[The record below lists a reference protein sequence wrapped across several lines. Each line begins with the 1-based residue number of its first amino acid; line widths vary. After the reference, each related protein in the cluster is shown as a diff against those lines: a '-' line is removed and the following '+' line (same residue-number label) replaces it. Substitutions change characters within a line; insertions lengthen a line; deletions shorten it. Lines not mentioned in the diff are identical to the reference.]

1 LKAELFSSDFM
12 ISILLFF
19 TVLIIIA
26 VYYQNLQ
33 SDIYEANN
41 RNDMYAK
48 TINVASLLAESSGY
62 PQFWNSTNVQVLGL
76 YDSGKF
82 NLTKFEYLINKTNLD
97 YQTVKTMLGT
107 GAYDFFISL
116 RNVSGSIIVKP
127 SNPNF
132 NYSCGLYPSNPEQ
145 TLLVKRLGVVNL
157 EGNSTKVTLEVIL
170 WS

>member
-1 LKAELFSSDFM
+1 MKAELFSSDFM

-41 RNDMYAK
+41 RNDMYSK
-48 TINVASLLAESSGY
+48 VINVASLLAESSGY

-82 NLTKFEYLINKTNLD
+82 NLTKFEELKKMN

-107 GAYDFFISL
+107 GTYDFFISL
-116 RNVSGSIIVKP
+116 KNVSGSIIVKP

-132 NYSCGLYPSNPEQ
+132 NYSCGLYPFNPEQ